1 MNLRSISL
9 AALLVGVGGASPYVD
24 AIAGPGSEESE
35 IVTLLD
41 DLVNAYEAKDIPLI
55 MSAYVPDESLVVF
68 DVAPPYKYVGA
79 RAYTGFYEKFY
90 ADYPGPIKVTAR
102 ERSITVRGST
112 AYAHEIDTWV
122 VTSKDGVSESV
133 TALETY
139 VFAKIG
145 GRWLIVHEHASIP
158 VDMSA
163 ASRE

>member
-1 MNLRSISL
+1 MNLRPIAL
-9 AALLVGVGGASPYVD
+9 AALLCGIVASPCVVATD
-24 AIAGPGSEESE
+24 SPGSGEAE
-35 IVTLLD
+35 IGKLLD
-41 DLVNAYEAKDIPLI
+41 DLVDAYEAKDIPLI

-79 RAYTGFYEKFY
+79 KAYTGFYEKFY
-90 ADYPGPIKVTAR
+90 ADYPGPVTVTAK

-122 VTSKDGVSESV
+122 VTSKGGVSESV

-139 VFAKIG
+139 VFARIDGK
-145 GRWLIVHEHASIP
+145 WFIVHEHASIP

-163 ASRE
+163 ANPE